1 MTNILTSHPHIS
13 FESNWRI
20 SEDTQFIFG
29 QCEAIIRIISNAPLE
44 PEYRSKLLHVSLRK
58 GAQATTAIEGNTLSE
73 EEIIKIDEGGKLSP
87 SKEYLQIEVQNV
99 ISALN
104 QIRSEVILDGKEH
117 LITPELIK
125 TFHYNIGKD
134 LGDHLRAAP
143 GQFRSA
149 GHDVIVGSY
158 KPPLGKDVLPLVI
171 RLCDWLKETFHYEDG
186 KQNFIEQV
194 IQAIVCHVY
203 IAWIH
208 PFGDGNGRTARLIE
222 FYLLLRAGLP
232 DIASHILSNHYNNT
246 REEYYRKLE
255 LASKEKNLSRFIAYA
270 VLGFRDGLNEVLDI
284 VQLNVLKTAWRNYI
298 YEILDSKKA
307 AGKTKAIVKRR
318 RNVAL
323 NFPTDSFL
331 AIDYLLN
338 TNAIFV
344 KEYAQYSSTT
354 LKRDLLELEKLGLIV
369 SDNDK
374 YKANIE
380 ILKASMPLKKI
391 KAPPSAA

>member
-1 MTNILTSHPHIS
+1 MTNNLMSHPHIS
-13 FESNWRI
+13 FEKNWYVA
-20 SEDTQFIFG
+20 EGTLFMLG
-29 QCEAIIRIISNAPLE
+29 QCEAIIRIISSAPLE
-44 PEYRSKLLHVSLRK
+44 PVYRQKLLKVSLRK

-73 EEIIKIDEGGKLSP
+73 EEIIKIDEGGVLPP
-87 SKEYLQIEVQNV
+87 SKEYLQTEVQNV

-104 QIRSEVILDGKEH
+104 QIRDEVIIDGKDH

-125 TFHYNIGKD
+125 SFHYNIGKD
-134 LGDHLRAAP
+134 LGEHLKAVP
-143 GQFRSA
+143 GQFRGA
-149 GHDVIVGSY
+149 GHDVVVGPY
-158 KPPLGKDVLPLVI
+158 KPPLGKDVLPLVL

-186 KQNFIEQV
+186 KQNFVEQV
-194 IQAIVCHVY
+194 LQAIVCHVY

-246 REEYYRKLE
+246 REEYYRQLD
-255 LASKEKNLSRFIAYA
+255 LAGKEKNLSRFIAYA

-284 VQLNVLKTAWRNYI
+284 VQVNVLKTAWRNYI

-318 RNVAL
+318 RNIAL
-323 NFPTDSFL
+323 NFPMDSSQT
-331 AIDYLLN
+331 IDYLLN
-338 TNAIFV
+338 NNPAFIR
-344 KEYAQYSSTT
+344 EYAQYSSVT
-354 LKRDLLELEKLGLIV
+354 LKRDLLELEELGLIAKQ
-369 SDNDK
+369 DEK

-380 ILKASMPLKKI
+380 ILKNSMPLKKV
-391 KAPPSAA
+391 KGNAV

>member
-1 MTNILTSHPHIS
+1 MTNNLTSHPHIS
-13 FESNWRI
+13 FENNWHV
-20 SEDTQFIFG
+20 SEDTLFMLG

-44 PEYRSKLLHVSLRK
+44 PEYRRKLLQVSLRK

-73 EEIIKIDEGGKLSP
+73 EEIVKIDEGGKLAP
-87 SKEYLQIEVQNV
+87 SKEYLQTEVQNV

-104 QIRSEVILDGKEH
+104 QIRSEVIRDGKDH

-125 TFHYNIGKD
+125 TFHYNIGKN
-134 LGDHLRAAP
+134 LGEHLRAAP
-143 GQFRSA
+143 GQFRNA
-149 GHDVIVGSY
+149 GHNVVVGSY
-158 KPPLGKDVLPLVI
+158 KPPLGKDVIPLVI
-171 RLCDWLKETFHYEDG
+171 QLCDWLKGTFHYEDG

-246 REEYYRKLE
+246 REEYYRQLD
-255 LASKEKNLSRFIAYA
+255 LAGKEKDLSRFIAYA
-270 VLGFRDGLNEVLDI
+270 VLGFRDGLNEVLDV

-323 NFPTDSFL
+323 NFPTDAFQT
-331 AIDYLLN
+331 IDYLLN
-338 TNAIFV
+338 NNAIFAR
-344 KEYAQYSSTT
+344 EYANYSSIT
-354 LKRDLLELEKLGLIV
+354 LQRDLLELEKLGLIV
-369 SDNDK
+369 TDNDK
-374 YKANIE
+374 FKANIE
-380 ILKASMPLKKI
+380 ILKDSMPLKKVKSI
-391 KAPPSAA
+391 AK